1 MTELHEGAIQSAIRV
16 LVDNCVSHVDDLTYK
31 VTHLIS
37 DPDTVAEM
45 HQDIEELTNAINY
58 LKESGMV
65 ADRKSAYSEEFLKK
79 MRDKS
84 TNPWSTSR

>member
-1 MTELHEGAIQSAIRV
+1 MTELHEGAIKSAIRV

-31 VTHLIS
+31 VTHLIA

-45 HQDIEELTNAINY
+45 HRDIDELNGAINF
-58 LKESGMV
+58 LRDSGMV
-65 ADRKSAYSEEFLKK
+65 GYRRSTYAEKKKKK